1 MVAGVRWLI
10 TSPFN
15 VFANRVATSLDAVC
29 CHELGTRVSW
39 CGGVAHVRT
48 RGHADGR
55 QTDTT
60 STTRITS
67 SISIPWFTRRI
78 SISICPLVLAAQRK
92 RVVLVGRVVQKQY

>member
-10 TSPFN
+10 TYPFN

-55 QTDTT
+55 QTHTT
-60 STTRITS
+60 STTRI
-67 SISIPWFTRRI
+67 IRVVVVFHGLPAV
-78 SISICPLVLAAQRK
+78 LVL
-92 RVVLVGRVVQKQY
+92 VYVQ